1 MARFSQLR
9 VCRLL
14 LFTGLLI
21 AAIGCSKREDP
32 VLKLS
37 AAEALEQGKALLED
51 EKYFKATKYLTHAFE
66 VEPNSRSGREALLLA
81 ADALYLQGGTDNFI
95 KCEAKYRDFL
105 NRFPTSD
112 RSDYAQYKVAA
123 CLAARAERPDRDQ
136 KITRD
141 ALAAFEELMR
151 LFPTSENLDEARQ
164 QVRDLTDRLAMHEL
178 VVGEFYNNY
187 GRYGICEATSRRLET
202 IQREYPEFR
211 QMDAVLFHLGVA
223 YSRCRKPEEAKLAF
237 ADLGRRFPD
246 SEYLG
251 KLPAF
256 EKKWAK
262 EYEEIEKRDEALR
275 RMLGN
280 TKSQAEAAAKGEKAS
295 EAEAAKPDP
304 DEKSG
309 EEAEP
314 KGSNGQVSPSDSR
327 EETPR

>member
-1 MARFSQLR
+1 MTLSSQLPAASR
-9 VCRLL
+9 RSGRH
-14 LFTGLLI
+14 FLLI
-21 AAIGCSKREDP
+21 AGLLVVAATGCGRREDP

-37 AAEALEQGKALLED
+37 AGESLEQGKALLAD

-141 ALAAFEELMR
+141 ALAAFEELLR
-151 LFPTSENLDEARQ
+151 LFPTSEHLDEARQ

-187 GRYGICEATSRRLET
+187 GRYGICEATTRRLET

-211 QMDAVLFHLGVA
+211 QMDAVLYHLGVA
-223 YSRCRKPEEAKLAF
+223 HSRCRKDEQATLAF
-237 ADLGRRFPD
+237 DDLSRRYPD
-246 SEYLG
+246 SPFIAKVPDFQKE
-251 KLPAF
+251 
-256 EKKWAK
+256 WAK
-262 EYEEIEKRDEALR
+262 ESLKIQKRDEALR
-275 RMLGN
+275 KMLGN
-280 TKSQAEAAAKGEKAS
+280 TKTQAEAAAKGEAQDDAKADENAK
-295 EAEAAKPDP
+295 EAEAEAKPDP
-304 DEKSG
+304 KADPSG
-309 EEAEP
+309 
-314 KGSNGQVSPSDSR
+314 N
-327 EETPR
+327 